1 MKLLAK
7 FNLAFLAVFGCGL
20 AVAGYFS
27 YRFLQDDARKQVL
40 RQAELMLQTALAS
53 RSYTNLQLKPLLE
66 PEQKSKNVFIPQTVP
81 AYAATESFG
90 YLRKTYPAYTYKE
103 ATLNP
108 TNLRDRAVDWEADIV
123 NTFRNH
129 QDRKE
134 MTGERDT
141 PDGRSLYLAR
151 PIRSPQ
157 ACLECHSVPAKAPRA
172 MIKVYGTAN
181 GFGWNPDEIVGAQIV
196 SVPMSVPFEI
206 ADSAFKKLV
215 VYLGAIGIGTMLVLD
230 LALVMI
236 VIRPVQ
242 RVSRMAD
249 EISKGNLEIAA
260 MPVKGR
266 DEIATLSGSFNRMY
280 LSLKKAIQLL
290 ENQ

>member
-7 FNLAFLAVFGCGL
+7 FNLAFLVVFGCGL

-27 YRFLQDDARKQVL
+27 YRFLQDDARDQVI
-40 RQAELMLQTALAS
+40 RQAALMMQTALSS
-53 RSYTNLQLKPLLE
+53 RTYTNEQLKPLLE
-66 PEQKSKNVFIPQTVP
+66 PEQKARGVFIPQTVP

-90 YLRKTYPAYTYKE
+90 YIRKTYPAYTYKE

-108 TNLRDRAVDWEADIV
+108 TNPRDRAVDWEADIISV
-123 NTFRNH
+123 FRNH
-129 QDRKE
+129 QDRAE

-151 PIRSPQ
+151 PIRAPQ

-181 GFGWNPDEIVGAQIV
+181 GFGWKPNEIVGAQIV
-196 SVPMSVPFEI
+196 SVPMSVSLSI
-206 ADSAFKKLV
+206 AASAFKKLV
-215 VYLGAIGIGTMLVLD
+215 VYLFAIGIGTMLVLD

-236 VIRPVQ
+236 VIRPVR

-249 EISKGNLEIAA
+249 EISKGNLEVAA
-260 MPVKGR
+260 LPVKGH
-266 DEIATLSGSFNRMY
+266 DEIAALSGSFNRMY
-280 LSLKKAIQLL
+280 LSLKKAIQML
-290 ENQ
+290 EGR

>member
-1 MKLLAK
+1 MGRRAPMKFLAK
-7 FNLAFLAVFGCGL
+7 FNLAFLIVFGCGL

-27 YRFLQDDARKQVL
+27 YRFLQNDARDQVI
-40 RQAELMLQTALAS
+40 RQAAVMLQTALSS
-53 RSYTNLQLKPLLE
+53 RTYTNEQLKPLLE
-66 PEQKSKNVFIPQTVP
+66 PEQKANAVFIPQTVP

-108 TNLRDRAVDWEADIV
+108 TNPRDRAVDWEADIIHV
-123 NTFRNH
+123 FRNH
-129 QDRKE
+129 QDRTE

-151 PIRSPQ
+151 PIRAPQ
-157 ACLECHSVPAKAPRA
+157 ACLECHSVPARAPRA

-181 GFGWNPDEIVGAQIV
+181 GFGWKPDEIVGAQIV

-215 VYLGAIGIGTMLVLD
+215 VYLGAIGVGTMLVLD
-230 LALVMI
+230 LALVLI
-236 VIRPVQ
+236 VIRPV
-242 RVSRMAD
+242 RRLCRMAGA
-249 EISKGNLEIAA
+249 ISEGKLAGAA
-260 MPVKGR
+260 PPVEGR
-266 DEIATLSGSFNRMY
+266 DEIAT
-280 LSLKKAIQLL
+280 
-290 ENQ
+290 

>member
-1 MKLLAK
+1 MKLLGK

-20 AVAGYFS
+20 AFAGYLS
-27 YRFLQDDARKQVL
+27 YRFLQNDARDQVI
-40 RQAELMLQTALAS
+40 RQAALMLQTALAS
-53 RSYTNLQLKPLLE
+53 RAYTSQQLKPLLE
-66 PEQKSKNVFIPQTVP
+66 PEQKARNIFISQTVP

-108 TNLRDRAVDWEADIV
+108 TNPRDRAVDWEADII

-129 QDRKE
+129 QERVE

-151 PIRSPQ
+151 PIRAPQ
-157 ACLECHSVPAKAPRA
+157 PCLECHSVPANAPRA
-172 MIKVYGTAN
+172 MIKLYGTAN
-181 GFGWNPDEIVGAQIV
+181 GFGWKPDEIVGAQIV

-215 VYLGAIGIGTMLVLD
+215 VYLGGIGIGTLVVLD

-236 VIRPVQ
+236 VIRPVR

-249 EISKGNLEIAA
+249 EISKGNLEVAA
-260 MPVKGR
+260 MPVSGR
-266 DEIATLSGSFNRMY
+266 DEIAALSGSFNRMY
-280 LSLKKAIQLL
+280 LSLKKAIQML

>member
-1 MKLLAK
+1 M
-7 FNLAFLAVFGCGL
+7 
-20 AVAGYFS
+20 
-27 YRFLQDDARKQVL
+27 
-40 RQAELMLQTALAS
+40 
-53 RSYTNLQLKPLLE
+53 
-66 PEQKSKNVFIPQTVP
+66 
-81 AYAATESFG
+81 
-90 YLRKTYPAYTYKE
+90 
-103 ATLNP
+103 
-108 TNLRDRAVDWEADIV
+108 DWETDII

-129 QDRKE
+129 QDRVK
-134 MTGERDT
+134 MTGERET
-141 PDGRSLYLAR
+141 PDGRSLYLAK
-151 PIRSPQ
+151 PIRSPE
-157 ACLECHSVPAKAPRA
+157 ACLECHSVPARAPRA
-172 MIKVYGTAN
+172 LIKVYGTAN
-181 GFGWNPDEIVGAQIV
+181 GFGWKPNEIVGAQIV

-215 VYLGAIGIGTMLVLD
+215 IYLGAIGIGTMLVLD

-236 VIRPVQ
+236 VIRPVR

-249 EISKGNLEIAA
+249 EISKGNLEVAA

>member
-20 AVAGYFS
+20 AVAGYLS
-27 YRFLQDDARKQVL
+27 YRFLQDDAREQVI
-40 RQAELMLQTALAS
+40 RQAALMMQTALAS
-53 RSYTNLQLKPLLE
+53 RSYTNQQLKPLLE
-66 PEQKSKNVFIPQTVP
+66 PEQKARNIFIAQTVP
-81 AYAATESFG
+81 AYAATESFS

-108 TNLRDRAVDWEADIV
+108 TNLRDRAVDWETDIV

-181 GFGWNPDEIVGAQIV
+181 GFGWKPDEIVGAQIV

-215 VYLGAIGIGTMLVLD
+215 VYLGAIGLGTMLVLD

-236 VIRPVQ
+236 VIRPVR

-280 LSLKKAIQLL
+280 LSLKKAIHLL